1 MLNIIKNTCK
11 ILFKRKGFIFITFI
25 LPVILIFAFA
35 SLYSS
40 TATMNVAIINN
51 DKGALGKALEERLV
65 DVKGVKILEVD
76 EDESLISDLIFYKYE
91 MVITINED
99 FTKDIINE
107 KKPQLKNKALM
118 QGENQQI
125 INSVINSQVNDFVN
139 LSKNIDIKDE
149 EIDDVLE
156 KYMDSKPNYKIVG
169 QEEEKGNINY
179 SVGIIFYLIFMSA
192 GLSCKFLLED
202 EREGT
207 KDRVLMSKV
216 SEKTYYGGLS
226 IILFILSSI
235 PAIEYFIV
243 CKALNYEFGFEKTY
257 LLLVLLLIT
266 VLLAILFNILIS
278 TIVKSNTAFT
288 MISTTLTVPIFMLSG
303 AFWPYDMM
311 GESLKRIGSVLPPR
325 WFFLAIEKLQEG
337 ETIIQIL
344 PEMGKLLTLSL
355 ALFLLSVF
363 FTRKKIVLIK
373 EKK

>member
-1 MLNIIKNTCK
+1 MFNIIKNTCK
-11 ILFKRKGFIFITFI
+11 ILFKRRSFI
-25 LPVILIFAFA
+25 LVTLILPIVLVFAFA
-35 SLYSS
+35 PLYSS
-40 TATMNVAIINN
+40 NSTMNVAIINN

-65 DVKGVKILEVD
+65 DIKYVEIFEVD
-76 EDESLISDLIFYKYE
+76 EGENLISDLIFHKYE
-91 MVITINED
+91 MVLTINED

-107 KKPQLKNKALM
+107 KKPQLKNKALIE
-118 QGENQQI
+118 GENQQI

-139 LSKNIDIKDE
+139 ISKNINIKDE
-149 EIDDVLE
+149 EVDDVLD

-169 QEEEKGNINY
+169 QEEEKSNINS
-179 SVGIIFYLIFMSA
+179 SVGIIFYLIFISA
-192 GLSCKFLLED
+192 GLSCKFILED

-226 IILFILSSI
+226 IVLFTLSSI
-235 PAIEYFIV
+235 PAIEYFII
-243 CKALNYEFGFEKTY
+243 CKVMNYEFGFKKTY

-266 VLLAILFNILIS
+266 VLLSILFNILIS
-278 TIVKSNTAFT
+278 TIVKSNMAFT

-325 WFFLAIEKLQEG
+325 WFFLAIQKLQQG
-337 ETIIQIL
+337 KTIIEIL
-344 PEMGKLLTLSL
+344 PEVGKLLIISIV
-355 ALFLLSVF
+355 LFLLSIF
-363 FTRKKIVLIK
+363 FTRKKIVLVK